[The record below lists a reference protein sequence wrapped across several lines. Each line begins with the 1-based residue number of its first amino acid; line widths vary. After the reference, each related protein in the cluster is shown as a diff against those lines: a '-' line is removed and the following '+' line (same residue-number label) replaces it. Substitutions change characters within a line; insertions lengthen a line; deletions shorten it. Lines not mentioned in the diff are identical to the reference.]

1 MIFNRANFVCL
12 PQFCLFEPFNVVLES
27 FCQFLQTDI
36 FHIRGITEKL
46 AIVVD
51 AFEDSFDVRLM
62 L

>member
-1 MIFNRANFVCL
+1 MIFNRTNFVCL
-12 PQFCLFEPFNVVLES
+12 PQFCLFEPFNVVLEG

-36 FHIRGITEKL
+36 FHICGVAEEL

-51 AFEDSFDVRLM
+51 AFEDSFEIRLM